1 MSKTRSSGQWRGWL
15 YVAPAL
21 LFVAVFVVIPF
32 GQLIVMS
39 MTDRSL
45 LGGGKFIGLMNYI
58 RIWND
63 SGFWRA
69 LLFTVKYTIVL
80 TPILM
85 ILGFALALLTAD
97 NTPLKR
103 LTRTV
108 VFLPVVIGLSSSSLL
123 WFWLFD
129 EQVGLFNKLL
139 VDLRVIAQPIVWFAS
154 ADLAFWAVVI
164 SITWKVVGFGMVLF
178 IAAIQSIDREILEAA
193 VIDGAGYWRRAF
205 LIIVPLSRRII
216 LLATLVSAIGSMLAF
231 DQFYIMTSGGPRGQ
245 TFTAVYWIYQ
255 NSFVSFRLGYGAALS
270 IVLTLII
277 LAFSTL
283 QIGLTARRRG
293 DMTTAALAP
302 EAAAVATRRAVTPA
316 AYVAVAISI
325 AVIAIMAAPIV
336 LSALASIKTAADAS
350 AIPPHYLPRVLS
362 LENYAKVV
370 GFQAGLAT
378 YVGNSALVAAMTIA
392 ACLAL
397 AAPAGYGLARFAMRG
412 KEIAFLILL
421 APIMIPYQALLTPLY
436 LDFAKVGLVNT
447 HIGLAIVHTI
457 LQLPFSIFLMRASFE
472 AIPREIEE
480 AAVIDGCS
488 TWQRLTRVFLP
499 LAVPGLVTVALF
511 AFINSWNEFLA
522 ALIFMNRNT
531 SFTVPILLVSVRA
544 GKFGAVDWGALQASV
559 IISIIPSLAVYLAL
573 QRYYISGLLSGAVK

>member
-1 MSKTRSSGQWRGWL
+1 MSTRASREWQGWL

-32 GQLIVMS
+32 GQLLLMS

-45 LGGGKFIGLMNYI
+45 LGGGKFIGLSNYV

-103 LTRTV
+103 LTRTIL
-108 VFLPVVIGLSSSSLL
+108 FLPVVIGLSSSSLL

-129 EQVGLFNKLL
+129 EQVGLLNKLL
-139 VDLRVIAQPIVWFAS
+139 VDLRVIAQPMVWFAS

-193 VIDGAGYWRRAF
+193 VIDGADYWKRAF

-277 LAFSTL
+277 FVFATL
-283 QIGLTARRRG
+283 QIGLTARS
-293 DMTTAALAP
+293 
-302 EAAAVATRRAVTPA
+302 EA
-316 AYVAVAISI
+316 
-325 AVIAIMAAPIV
+325 
-336 LSALASIKTAADAS
+336 
-350 AIPPHYLPRVLS
+350 
-362 LENYAKVV
+362 
-370 GFQAGLAT
+370 Q
-378 YVGNSALVAAMTIA
+378 
-392 ACLAL
+392 
-397 AAPAGYGLARFAMRG
+397 
-412 KEIAFLILL
+412 
-421 APIMIPYQALLTPLY
+421 
-436 LDFAKVGLVNT
+436 
-447 HIGLAIVHTI
+447 
-457 LQLPFSIFLMRASFE
+457 
-472 AIPREIEE
+472 
-480 AAVIDGCS
+480 
-488 TWQRLTRVFLP
+488 
-499 LAVPGLVTVALF
+499 
-511 AFINSWNEFLA
+511 
-522 ALIFMNRNT
+522 
-531 SFTVPILLVSVRA
+531 
-544 GKFGAVDWGALQASV
+544 
-559 IISIIPSLAVYLAL
+559 
-573 QRYYISGLLSGAVK
+573 